1 MASSYSTAAVI
12 NTSEAN
18 TLEADTRLLNTAA
31 DNASIASNI
40 NTHTTTSRLS
50 KITNDFV
57 LHWGEMGSRW
67 GINRTVAQI
76 HALLYI
82 SARPMH
88 AEEIVDSLGVARS
101 NVSNSI
107 RELQGWG
114 LIKTVHLMG
123 DRRDHFEA
131 VGDVW
136 ALFKT
141 IMQARKQREFDPT
154 VEALNRC
161 IEDPDFKAESAAA
174 QIRLREMHE
183 LMASLSHWSDQMLKL
198 SPKTLTKA
206 MRLGSK
212 IQQFL

>member
-1 MASSYSTAAVI
+1 MTITRNIAPAGSASVSPVVVSTDPVSS
-12 NTSEAN
+12 TDPAN
-18 TLEADTRLLNTAA
+18 N
-31 DNASIASNI
+31 
-40 NTHTTTSRLS
+40 LS
-50 KITNDFV
+50 KITRDFV

-82 SARPMH
+82 SARPIN

-114 LIKTVHLMG
+114 LIKTVHLMA

-141 IMQARKQREFDPT
+141 IMQTRKQREFDPT
-154 VEALNRC
+154 VNALSRC
-161 IEDPDFKAESAAA
+161 IEDPDFAAESAAA
-174 QIRLREMHE
+174 QMRLREMHE
-183 LMASLSHWSDQMLKL
+183 LMAALSLWSDQMLKL

-206 MRLGSK
+206 MHLGSK

>member
-1 MASSYSTAAVI
+1 MTISDPIAAAISNAPAGSDAVNPAVVSTGPAG
-12 NTSEAN
+12 N
-18 TLEADTRLLNTAA
+18 
-31 DNASIASNI
+31 
-40 NTHTTTSRLS
+40 LS
-50 KITNDFV
+50 KITRDFV

-82 SARPMH
+82 SARPIH
-88 AEEIVDSLGVARS
+88 AEELVDSLGVARS

-141 IMQARKQREFDPT
+141 IMQTRKQREFDPT
-154 VEALNRC
+154 VDALSRC
-161 IEDPDFKAESAAA
+161 IEDPDFAAESAAA
-174 QIRLREMHE
+174 QMRLREMHE

>member
-1 MASSYSTAAVI
+1 MSNPLNSIEMTAEASTETSTLLAPK
-12 NTSEAN
+12 
-18 TLEADTRLLNTAA
+18 RL
-31 DNASIASNI
+31 
-40 NTHTTTSRLS
+40 R
-50 KITNDFV
+50 KITGDFV

-76 HALLYI
+76 HALLYL

-114 LIKTVHLMG
+114 LVKVVHLMG

-131 VGDVW
+131 IGDVW

-141 IMQARKQREFDPT
+141 IMQTRKQREFDPT
-154 VEALNRC
+154 VDALTRCVEAP
-161 IEDPDFKAESAAA
+161 EFAQESAAA
-174 QIRLREMHE
+174 QARLREMQE
-183 LMASLSHWSDQMLKL
+183 LMVSLSGWSDQMLKL
-198 SPKTLTKA
+198 SPKTLSKA
-206 MRLGSK
+206 LHLGSK